1 MLEQIKKVKFGAPAA
16 ERDINQGLKEYFV
29 ETGAFN
35 RLKENKKSIILGNRG
50 TGKSALMKMIIE
62 HYRKN
67 STIVIEMFPE
77 DYSYELLQSTL
88 VKENDGSWAK
98 VSAYTASWK
107 YLIWVLIMKEYS
119 EKMNMVF
126 KTTAKKSHVYLRDN
140 HKGVTNNFMD
150 LMISYL
156 KRIEGLKIGAYE
168 AGIKTKELQGLYKL
182 EEINNLIPE
191 IIELSNKRQIVINID
206 ELDKGWDASE
216 DAKAFIAGLF
226 QASISINQHT
236 SNIKVVLSVRKEL
249 HDNIPSLY
257 EDYQKNI
264 DLFETLEWDD
274 ETLFNLIVKR
284 IRYSIPELKNKS
296 DKDIWNT
303 IFIEKI
309 FEQKS
314 LNYIVSRSLYRP
326 REIIQLC
333 TEAQSRAIEK
343 RSNLIDINAII
354 TAEAKYSENR
364 TKDIAAEYKFQ
375 YPDLINIFEAF
386 RGSKC
391 TMTREELEILCLQII
406 SGEIKTGHKTE
417 WITKQ
422 NEEFLINILWQIGF
436 LTARTTVFL
445 KNENCDNFFG
455 PHQVS
460 LVNLSN
466 IKEFSIHPMFRLF
479 LGIRE
484 Q

>member
-1 MLEQIKKVKFGAPAA
+1 M
-16 ERDINQGLKEYFV
+16 
-29 ETGAFN
+29 
-35 RLKENKKSIILGNRG
+35 
-50 TGKSALMKMIIE
+50 
-62 HYRKN
+62 
-67 STIVIEMFPE
+67 
-77 DYSYELLQSTL
+77 
-88 VKENDGSWAK
+88 
-98 VSAYTASWK
+98 
-107 YLIWVLIMKEYS
+107 
-119 EKMNMVF
+119 
-126 KTTAKKSHVYLRDN
+126 
-140 HKGVTNNFMD
+140 
-150 LMISYL
+150 
-156 KRIEGLKIGAYE
+156 
-168 AGIKTKELQGLYKL
+168 
-182 EEINNLIPE
+182 
-191 IIELSNKRQIVINID
+191 
-206 ELDKGWDASE
+206 
-216 DAKAFIAGLF
+216 
-226 QASISINQHT
+226 
-236 SNIKVVLSVRKEL
+236 
-249 HDNIPSLY
+249 
-257 EDYQKNI
+257 
-264 DLFETLEWDD
+264 FETLEWDD